1 MGKCLTASQCVNGMF
16 AFTAR
21 QSGFVNGASRK
32 SEAFSKVKT
41 KQLLINSL
49 GTHKL
54 GSLWVVVVV
63 EETV

>member
-1 MGKCLTASQCVNGMF
+1 MF
-16 AFTAR
+16 AFTDK

-41 KQLLINSL
+41 KQLPINSL